1 MASRDIVTYRSP
13 LRRALSV
20 LTILF
25 LIAYTLWTVLPIFV
39 MFVSSF
45 KDLLEAFQLPAVG
58 DWAGIGVFFDFTPT
72 VSHYVDLFQHNNFGV
87 YFFNSLAAAILDRDG
102 IAVAA
107 IALAGPAERL
117 TRQRMEGLAD
127 QVLNACTQAGDS
139 YRGS

>member
-13 LRRALSV
+13 LRRALGV

-58 DWAGIGVFFDFTPT
+58 D
-72 VSHYVDLFQHNNFGV
+72 
-87 YFFNSLAAAILDRDG
+87 
-102 IAVAA
+102 
-107 IALAGPAERL
+107 
-117 TRQRMEGLAD
+117 
-127 QVLNACTQAGDS
+127 
-139 YRGS
+139 